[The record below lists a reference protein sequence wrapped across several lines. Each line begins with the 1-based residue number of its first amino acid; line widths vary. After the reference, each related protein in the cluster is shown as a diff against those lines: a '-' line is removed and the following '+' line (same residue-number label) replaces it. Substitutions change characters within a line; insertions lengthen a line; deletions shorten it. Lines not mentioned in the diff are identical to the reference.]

1 VNSSPDRHP
10 NPRKS
15 QRDSL
20 RDSCD
25 ARLGSRPVPTH
36 GPVSGEVPTPPLL
49 EAGRV
54 GRPHGLDGSFHVT
67 RPDARLLAAV
77 EDEIFVNG
85 RAERIERRAGTDD
98 RPILRLAGHA
108 GREAAEALR
117 GARLEVPLERAP
129 ALEPGEYWA
138 HELEGCAVVDGER
151 RVGEVRRML
160 PLPSCE
166 ALEVVRADGGA
177 TLLVPM
183 VRDAIRSVDVGG
195 KRIDVDMAFVG
206 E

>member
-1 VNSSPDRHP
+1 MSDP
-10 NPRKS
+10 
-15 QRDSL
+15 
-20 RDSCD
+20 
-25 ARLGSRPVPTH
+25 
-36 GPVSGEVPTPPLL
+36 EPLI

-67 RPDARLLAAV
+67 RPDPRLLVA
-77 EDEIFVNG
+77 G
-85 RAERIERRAGTDD
+85 REVLVDGRPTRIERRAGTDAK
-98 RPILRLAGHA
+98 PILRLDGHD
-108 GREAAEALR
+108 GHDAAEALR
-117 GARLEVPLERAP
+117 GAQLAVPVTDAP
-129 ALEPGEYWA
+129 ALEEGEYWA

-166 ALEVVRADGGA
+166 ALEVRRESGTG

-183 VRDAIRSVDVGG
+183 VHDAIRSVDVGG
-195 KRIDVDMAFVG
+195 RRIDVDLSFLG

>member
-1 VNSSPDRHP
+1 MT
-10 NPRKS
+10 
-15 QRDSL
+15 
-20 RDSCD
+20 
-25 ARLGSRPVPTH
+25 RPTI
-36 GPVSGEVPTPPLL
+36 

-67 RPDARLLAAV
+67 RPVPRLLAAS
-77 EDEIFVNG
+77 DEILVDG

-117 GARLEVPLERAP
+117 GAQLSIPAERAP

-151 RVGEVRRML
+151 RVGEVRRMV

-166 ALEVVRADGGA
+166 ALEVEREGGGE
-177 TLLVPM
+177 LLVPM
-183 VRDAIRSVDVGG
+183 VRDAIRSVDVAGR
-195 KRIDVDMAFVG
+195 RIDVDLAFLG

>member
-1 VNSSPDRHP
+1 M
-10 NPRKS
+10 
-15 QRDSL
+15 
-20 RDSCD
+20 
-25 ARLGSRPVPTH
+25 
-36 GPVSGEVPTPPLL
+36 SGDFI

-67 RPDARLLAAV
+67 RPDPRLLALS
-77 EDEIFVNG
+77 DEITVRG
-85 RAERIERRAGTDD
+85 RVERIERRAGTAE

-117 GARLEVPLERAP
+117 GAPLEIAAEGVP

-138 HELEGCAVVDGER
+138 HELERCIVWDGER
-151 RVGEVRRML
+151 RVGEVRRLL

-166 ALEVVRADGGA
+166 ALEVARDDGGE
-177 TLLVPM
+177 LIVPM
-183 VRDAIRSVDVGG
+183 VRDAIRAVDVRTR
-195 KRIDVDMAFVG
+195 RIDVDLSFLG